1 MNTLKQTIDV
11 HLMWLRQEVAKVSD
25 SREKSLALTKLDEFE
40 MWLARCNMTGTASD
54 DLVTVTRHPQL
65 LEWREF
71 TDIVGGNPRAI
82 VSRDG
87 AGNFSVKVETDPAN
101 RQWTEYLAKNIHEM
115 PHQEAAWFV
124 RAMEELLK

>member
-1 MNTLKQTIDV
+1 MDKQQTIAV
-11 HLMWLRQEVAKVSD
+11 HLTELRAQLESVQS

-40 MWLARCNMTGTASD
+40 MWIARCNMTATASD
-54 DLVTVTRHPQL
+54 DQVTVTRHPQL

-71 TDIVGGNPRAI
+71 TDIVGGNPWAV

-87 AGNFSVKVETDPAN
+87 AGNFSVKVETNPAN
-101 RQWTEYLAKNIHEM
+101 REWTEYLAKNIHEM
-115 PHQEAAWFV
+115 PHHEAEWFV